1 MTRSTLLG
9 FTCIIL
15 FVALGGCSG
24 ATNGSSGHV
33 AFFSIDTA
41 QSGEAAE
48 ARADFVYFYR
58 NILPWLDEQGLAH
71 SFHTAAP
78 FTIEAAR
85 GRPTTFTNDMLGSGR
100 GTILL
105 KQNGARRILHGVY
118 TGVDLIS
125 EIQEFLGV
133 GTQGGSAAKN
143 AEGRGADGAGS
154 GM

>member
-1 MTRSTLLG
+1 MARSMLLG

-15 FVALGGCSG
+15 LVTLGGCSG
-24 ATNGSSGHV
+24 ATDGSPGHV

-41 QSGEAAE
+41 QSGDDPES
-48 ARADFVYFYR
+48 RDDFAYFYR
-58 NILPWLDEQGLAH
+58 SILPWLDEQGLSH
-71 SFHTAAP
+71 SFHTTAP
-78 FTIEAAR
+78 FTIEAA
-85 GRPTTFTNDMLGSGR
+85 GGGPMTFTDDMLRSGR

-133 GTQGGSAAKN
+133 GTQRGSAAKN

-154 GM
+154 G